1 MIWDDARIFLAI
13 ARSGTL
19 SGAAH
24 TLDMGVATVSRRL
37 ERLEA
42 GLGMPLFSRHQQG
55 YRLTSGGDALLGQ
68 AEALENAA
76 RAFEESALEQHAV
89 AGCVRLATTDNI
101 ANEFIAP
108 SLPTLFAEHPA
119 LHIELVSSVD
129 TLNIHRRDADIA
141 VRMVKPEAGN
151 ITMRRLATVGF
162 GLYGAPDYVAAHA
175 HDAWTACD
183 FIGWSEDYAH
193 LPAAQWIAAERQG
206 RPCRLQTTT
215 LMAQVVA
222 ARAGAGL
229 AVLPHFLARSAALSC
244 VSSTLD
250 LDQSL
255 WLAMQTELAH
265 TRRVRAVA
273 DHLIALFENCADVL
287 SGSVDLA
294 S

>member
-24 TLDMGVATVSRRL
+24 TLGIGIATVSRRL
-37 ERLEA
+37 ARLED
-42 GLGMPLFSRHQQG
+42 GLGVPLFSRHQQG
-55 YRLTSGGDALLGQ
+55 YQLTIGGNALLVQ

-76 RAFEESALEQHAV
+76 RAFEDSALEQHAV
-89 AGCVRLATTDNI
+89 AGRVRLATTDNI

-108 SLPTLFAEHPA
+108 SLPTLFAEYPA

-151 ITMRRLATVGF
+151 ITMRCLGAVGF

-175 HDAWTACD
+175 HEAWTACD
-183 FIGWSEDYAH
+183 FIGWTADYAH
-193 LPAAQWIAAERQG
+193 LPAAQWIASVLKG
-206 RPCRLQTTT
+206 RSCRLETTT
-215 LMAQVVA
+215 LLAQVSA
-222 ARAGAGL
+222 AHAGLGL
-229 AVLPHFLARSAALSC
+229 AVLPHFLARSSALSC
-244 VSSTLD
+244 VSSALE
-250 LDQSL
+250 LNQSL
-255 WLAMQTELAH
+255 WLAMQTDLAH

-273 DHLIALFENCADVL
+273 DHLISLFENKAAIIR
-287 SGSVDLA
+287 GS
-294 S
+294 SSE